1 MWNIADRLGFFNQCC
16 RDTQAF
22 TSGHH
27 HTPAMDKDTAKLQNF
42 LKTNHKNTKKMSE
55 NTENTNK
62 TKSETVKID
71 GISAQINLSP
81 GSETHR
87 RFAQLMRE
95 AGAATARSFIETLMD
110 AYQNPPEDADSAATI
125 IAMEKQID
133 DLKGE
138 IAAYEATQQNDEAE
152 IEDLKMQLATARN
165 EANDN
170 AAKAMQIQTATDGA
184 IIVKPNPVSVFFLN
198 EMADKEKTTP
208 GKILERLFID
218 DLQNPRANNLPYT
231 VSSSR
236 IREVMEELKQK
247 QQQQ

>member
-1 MWNIADRLGFFNQCC
+1 
-16 RDTQAF
+16 
-22 TSGHH
+22 
-27 HTPAMDKDTAKLQNF
+27 
-42 LKTNHKNTKKMSE
+42 MSE
-55 NTENTNK
+55 NPENTNK
-62 TKSETVKID
+62 TKSETTKFD

-95 AGAATARSFIETLMD
+95 AGASTSRSFIDMLMD

-125 IAMEKQID
+125 IAMENQIT

-138 IAAYEATQQNDEAE
+138 IAAYEATQQNDKAE
-152 IEDLKMQLATARN
+152 IEDLKKEIEQRIEQNKQICKGFDSKNNVIQQL
-165 EANDN
+165 EE
-170 AAKAMQIQTATDGA
+170 QIDGA
-184 IIVKPNPVSVFFLN
+184 IIVKPNPVSAYFLN
-198 EMADKEKTTP
+198 EMAKKQETTP

-236 IREVMEELKQK
+236 IREVMDELKQK
-247 QQQQ
+247 QANA